1 MENSELEGGRRLKR
15 VVSIS
20 LGSKK
25 RDHKV
30 EAAILGEK
38 FLIERIGTDG
48 DMEKAIAYIKELD
61 GKIDA
66 FGMGGIDLYIV
77 AGDKRYILRDAKRLK
92 EAARITPM
100 VDGSGLKNT
109 LERKVIEYLQ
119 ENLYVNFPEKKVLL
133 VCGVDRF
140 GMAEALENTG
150 ASVTYGDL
158 IFGLGLPFPLRSLK
172 TLARA
177 ARVIAPVVSQL
188 PFEMIYPTGLKQEST
203 VEKFGEY
210 YQEAD
215 IIAGDFLFIKR
226 YMPPSLDDKI
236 IITNT
241 VTQEDIEILKNRGA
255 AQLITTTPELNGR
268 SFGTNVMEAVL
279 VASAGGGRELSSID
293 YQMLLDKAGFVPRI
307 LDLRKAILA

>member
-1 MENSELEGGRRLKR
+1 LKR
-15 VVSIS
+15 VVSVS
-20 LGSKK
+20 LGSQK
-25 RDHKV
+25 RDHQV
-30 EAAILGEK
+30 ETCILGEK

-48 DMEKAIAYIKELD
+48 DLELAVAKIKELD

-77 AGDKRYILRDAKRLK
+77 AGEKRYMLRDARRLK
-92 EAARITPM
+92 EAARLTPM

-119 ENLYVNFPEKKVLL
+119 ESEQLDFRWKKVLL

-140 GMAEALENTG
+140 GMAEALEKCG
-150 ASVTYGDL
+150 AQVTYGDL

-177 ARVIAPVVSQL
+177 ARLIAPIASQL
-188 PFEMIYPTGLKQEST
+188 PFDMVYPTGKKQESSID
-203 VEKFGEY
+203 KFSEY
-210 YQEAD
+210 YGEAD

-226 YMPPSLDDKI
+226 YLPKSLANKI

-241 VTQEDIEILKNRGA
+241 VTLEDIDLLRERNA
-255 AQLITTTPELNGR
+255 AKLITTTPELNGR

-279 VASAGGGRELSSID
+279 VALAGGGKELSASD
-293 YQMLLDKAGFVPRI
+293 YQLLLDKVGFVPRI
-307 LDLRKAILA
+307 LDLRKANLA